1 MIVTLTAINLWWC
14 HDFFRETARAL
25 TQPVA
30 GGVMSDLAI
39 LAMTYNTPRIEEIVM
54 VS

>member
-1 MIVTLTAINLWWC
+1 MNLTAINVWWYP
-14 HDFFRETARAL
+14 DLFREIARAL
-25 TQPVA
+25 TQPAV

>member
-1 MIVTLTAINLWWC
+1 MTLTAINLWWC
-14 HDFFRETARAL
+14 HDCFFREIARAL
-25 TQPVA
+25 TQPEV